1 MALVVKAS
9 IVWKYS
15 NVRIDYLPIMVLGS
29 KPKKLKKEFQKR
41 SFQKIRLFTEWIG
54 RLESWAQKLG

>member
-15 NVRIDYLPIMVLGS
+15 NVGIDYLPIMVLGS
-29 KPKKLKKEFQKR
+29 KPKKLTNLSRKGV
-41 SFQKIRLFTEWIG
+41 FQKIKLFTEWIG
-54 RLESWAQKLG
+54 RQRAGLKN